1 MDLKNLNI
9 GSMIKDRVA
18 ENDIEMS
25 RICKF
30 LNTSEN
36 EVLNMYQSSSLD
48 TELLLRW
55 AKLLEYDFFRLYS
68 QHLILYSPQ
77 SSMDYVQKRKLPD
90 SLPAFRKSLYNKEI
104 IEFILDKIRKGEMT
118 KSKVMSEYKIP
129 KSTLYKWLHKYSLI
143 EK

>member
-18 ENDIEMS
+18 ENGIEMS

-90 SLPAFRKSLYNKEI
+90 SLPVFRKSLYNKEI

-118 KSKVMSEYKIP
+118 KSKVMTEYKIP
-129 KSTLYKWLHKYSLI
+129 KSTLYKWLHKYNLI

>member
-18 ENDIEMS
+18 ENGIEMS

-36 EVLNMYQSSSLD
+36 EVLNMYQCSSLD

>member
-9 GSMIKDRVA
+9 GPMIKDRVA
-18 ENDIEMS
+18 ENGIEMS

-30 LNTSEN
+30 LNAAEN

-104 IEFILDKIRKGEMT
+104 IEFILHKIRKGEMT
-118 KSKVMSEYKIP
+118 KSKVITEYKIP
-129 KSTLYKWLHKYSLI
+129 KSTLYKWLHKYHLT

>member
-30 LNTSEN
+30 LSTSEN

-118 KSKVMSEYKIP
+118 KSKVMTEYKIP
-129 KSTLYKWLHKYSLI
+129 KSTLYKWLHKYNLI

>member
-18 ENDIEMS
+18 ENDIEMK

-36 EVLNMYQSSSLD
+36 EVLNMYQSSSVD

-77 SSMDYVQKRKLPD
+77 SSMDYVQKKKLPA

-118 KSKVMSEYKIP
+118 KSKVITEYKIP
-129 KSTLYKWLHKYSLI
+129 KSTLYKWLHKYNLI

>member
-18 ENDIEMS
+18 ENGIEMS

-36 EVLNMYQSSSLD
+36 EVLNMYQCSSLD

-90 SLPAFRKSLYNKEI
+90 SLPAFRKSL
-104 IEFILDKIRKGEMT
+104 
-118 KSKVMSEYKIP
+118 
-129 KSTLYKWLHKYSLI
+129 
-143 EK
+143 

>member
-9 GSMIKDRVA
+9 GSMIKNRVA
-18 ENDIEMS
+18 ENGIGMS

-36 EVLNMYQSSSLD
+36 EVLTMYQSSSLD

-90 SLPAFRKSLYNKEI
+90 SLPVFRKSLYNKEI
-104 IEFILDKIRKGEMT
+104 IEFILNKIRKGEMT
-118 KSKVMSEYKIP
+118 KSKVMTEYKIP
-129 KSTLYKWLHKYSLI
+129 KSTLYKWLHKYNLI